1 MSDKTIL
8 SGWEINL
15 PTINDFNELITQI
28 AANEC
33 VLENKWLNDEDLVAE
48 LELSG
53 NPSVVT
59 YHNKPY
65 ALDCFLKKLID
76 KSLKKAKLDKMQ
88 LQGRR
93 VRFYLTGHGM
103 RTDLNNYQG
112 FYDKND
118 VEDINYSP
126 SIKKLHA
133 RHYAQDHLANELL
146 RYYGLTWPPISIYST
161 SNSALMATHIGSKS
175 INNGELDIVV
185 VISWLDI
192 YLQDI
197 LFIDG
202 QDMLV
207 QEHAQPFSPVS
218 DGAILS
224 EGYAVLILESESHI
238 NKRKFYPRVYI
249 NYSGCMQIHG
259 ERNSNVSFYTIS
271 KVIENT
277 MKTLKL
283 NASELGAVFAH
294 GNGSII
300 SDKAEA
306 MAIEN
311 LLKDNLDIPVLSYK
325 GQIGYISNCSG
336 IIDLM
341 IMTESILN
349 KRILPS
355 ISHYSIMSNL
365 KFNFFSD
372 TEPLPYFKKCMLKL
386 GLGMDGSII
395 TMVLSSYQELN

>member
-1 MSDKTIL
+1 MTDKTIL

-15 PTINDFNELITQI
+15 PTINDFNELINKLT
-28 AANEC
+28 ANEC
-33 VLENKWLNDEDLVAE
+33 VQENKWFNDEDLVTE
-48 LELSG
+48 LELYG

-59 YHNKPY
+59 YHNKPHT
-65 ALDCFLKKLID
+65 LDFFLKELID
-76 KSLKKAKLDKMQ
+76 KSLKKAKLDKTK

-93 VRFYLTGHGM
+93 VRFYLAGHGM

-112 FYDKND
+112 FYNKND

-133 RHYAQDHLANELL
+133 KYYAQDHLANELL
-146 RYYGLTWPPISIYST
+146 RYYGLTWPPISIYGT
-161 SNSALMATHIGSKS
+161 SNSALMATHIGNKA
-175 INNGELDIVV
+175 INNGELDVVV

-207 QEHAQPFSPVS
+207 QEYAQPFSLAS

-224 EGYAVLILESESHI
+224 EGYAVLILESESHL
-238 NKRKFYPRVYI
+238 NKRQFHPRVYL
-249 NYSGCMQIHG
+249 NYSGCMQSHG

-277 MKTLKL
+277 METLNL
-283 NASELGAVFAH
+283 NESELGAVFAH

-311 LLKDNLDIPVLSYK
+311 LLKNNLDIPVLSYK

-341 IMTESILN
+341 IMTEAIIN

-355 ISHYSIMSNL
+355 VSHYPIIGNL

-372 TEPLPYFKKCMLKL
+372 TEPLPYNKKCMLKL